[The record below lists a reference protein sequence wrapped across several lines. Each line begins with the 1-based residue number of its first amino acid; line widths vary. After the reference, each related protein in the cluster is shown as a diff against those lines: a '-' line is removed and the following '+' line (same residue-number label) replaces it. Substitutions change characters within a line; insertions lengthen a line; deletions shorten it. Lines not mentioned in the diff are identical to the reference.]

1 MPKFVLAYHTGP
13 NFSPPADGPKHME
26 DWKAWMAGLGDAAV
40 DPGLAVGPSK
50 TVGPDGVADG
60 GGANP
65 LAGYTVVQA
74 DNIDAAIE
82 IARACPH
89 IALGGTIEVAPDM
102 ELPM

>member
-1 MPKFVLAYHTGP
+1 MPKFVLAYHAGP
-13 NFSPPADGPKHME
+13 DFNPPSDGPKHME

-40 DPGLAVGPSK
+40 DPGLALGPSK
-50 TVGPDGVADG
+50 TVGPQGIADD

-74 DNIDAAIE
+74 ETIDAALA
-82 IARACPH
+82 IARNCPH
-89 IALGGTIEVAPDM
+89 VALGGTIEVAPDM